1 MKKIFLTGFLIFV
14 FTVLFTPSVLAQT
27 KNKTLVT
34 LPTFKAGDIEL
45 IDKPIAG
52 DLMLAGKELK
62 IVTDI
67 SGDVYVAGGEIEIDG
82 SVGGNLI
89 VAGGKV
95 KVLGKVAKNLIVAG
109 GKVEVGELA
118 EIGGYTL
125 TGGQEINLLGKFMG
139 PIKLGAKSLMV
150 GQKAIINGNLEA
162 DVTTSEISS
171 DSKIVGEKNIKIH
184 EVKKPE
190 IEKNQFKKIGYAGKF
205 ISFLSKLLVL
215 LVFIKFFGKKI
226 NPTNIKDSFLANI
239 GFGLMLLIMA
249 PFVML
254 ILAITIIGLP
264 LSLILLVIYFLSLY
278 LSTLI
283 TSIVIGKYIFIK
295 NKFKENIYLQSI
307 VGLFVIS
314 LLGLIPV
321 VGGLIKLT
329 AVLFGVG
336 IIFRSDKSK

>member
-1 MKKIFLTGFLIFV
+1 MKKISLISLFLVV
-14 FTVLFTPSVLAQT
+14 FGILFTPSVLAQT
-27 KNKTLVT
+27 KTKAIVT
-34 LPTFKAGDIEL
+34 LPTFKASEIEL
-45 IDKPIAG
+45 VDKPIIG
-52 DLMLAGKELK
+52 DLMIAGKQIK
-62 IVTDI
+62 ITSDV
-67 SGDVYVAGGEIEIDG
+67 SGDVYVAGGKVEVEG
-82 SVGGNLI
+82 KVGGNLI
-89 VAGGKV
+89 VAGGEV
-95 KVLGKVAKNLIVAG
+95 KILGKVSKNLIMAG
-109 GKVEVGELA
+109 GKVEVGELT

-125 TGGQEINLLGKFMG
+125 AGGQEISLLGKFMG
-139 PIKLGAKSLMV
+139 PVKLGSESLVV

-162 DVTTSEISS
+162 DVTNSEISS

-226 NPTNIKDSFLANI
+226 NSKNINDSFLANI

-254 ILAITIIGLP
+254 ILAITIVGLP
-264 LSLILLVIYFLSLY
+264 LSFIFLAIYLLSLY
-278 LSTLI
+278 LSTII
-283 TSIVIGKYIFIK
+283 TSVVIGKYIFIK

-307 VGLFVIS
+307 VGLLAIS

-321 VGGLIKLT
+321 VGGLVKLT
-329 AVLFGVG
+329 AVLFGLG